1 MPLRAQRLLHADF
14 PRSLLHRNQHDVHQ
28 PDAADAQGQR
38 TDKGEQHFESSA
50 HDGEL
55 VKVLLEVGDEHG
67 SVIVRP
73 EVVVASEYGPHHAG
87 ELLMILPFVVH
98 ENAGDVLRVVEIAH
112 GAERDCHQ
120 SVVVIV
126 AALHFVLVNADHL
139 KAHAVD
145 PNTLPQSLF
154 AREQSPLRLIADH
167 HHAGVL
173 HLILI
178 AKAAAAG
185 YVEAANALVHRVDAG
200 EEKIGESA
208 SVVLNGHATL
218 VENRGDPLYHRHF
231 VADVVDIGQL
241 QSHFA
246 SGFCAA
252 RLQRRSSRVCSN
264 YVSAPRA
271 EN

>member
-1 MPLRAQRLLHADF
+1 MPLRAQRLLHADL
-14 PRSLLHRNQHDVHQ
+14 PRSLLHGNQHDVHQ
-28 PDAADAQGQR
+28 ANAADSQGQR
-38 TDKGEQHFESSA
+38 TDKSEQHFESSA
-50 HDGEL
+50 HDREL
-55 VKVLLEVGDEHG
+55 VIILLEVGDEHG

-73 EVVVASEYGPHHAG
+73 EVVVACEYGPHHAG

-98 ENAGDVLRVVEIAH
+98 EDAGDVLRVVEITH

-126 AALHFVLVNADHL
+126 ATLHFVLVNADHL

-145 PNTLPQSLF
+145 PDALPQSLF
-154 AREQSPLRLIADH
+154 AGEQSPLRLIADH

-200 EEKIGESA
+200 EKKIGESA

-218 VENRGDPLYHRHF
+218 VENRSDSLHHRHF
-231 VADVVDIGQL
+231 VADVLDIRQL
-241 QSHFA
+241 QPHFA
-246 SGFCAA
+246 ARLCAA
-252 RLQRRSSRVCSN
+252 RLQ
-264 YVSAPRA
+264 
-271 EN
+271 